1 MKKRTIFLF
10 AILFLVTLYFL
21 IQNKRATL
29 NSNELDIYRFEQSL
43 FETNKQTID
52 NDILLWEKRLGSFFE
67 SFNFEILR
75 INSKQENYKNELL
88 NFTAHPDMR
97 EAYDTLI
104 EKYPN
109 INFLEKEFTIAL
121 SKYTHHFPEK
131 KPPTIITYFSGFNFG
146 VVTNDTILAIG
157 LDYFLGKNCSFYKR
171 LNTPEYM
178 RAMNQKRFIL
188 PFCFEAIANNEFG
201 QFDSGA
207 DFLSQMIFKGKIMYL
222 LDVVL
227 PEMSIADKI
236 RYSNSQLNW
245 CQENEKNIWS
255 FFIEKDLLFSSDIKR
270 FNSYINYAPF
280 AKGMPKDSP
289 GRIAYFVGW
298 KIVNDYMK
306 NNSNSS
312 LQALMQNTNSQE
324 ILQQSRYKP

>member
-1 MKKRTIFLF
+1 MKKTPLFLF
-10 AILFLVTLYFL
+10 TVLLLAILYVLFFKNQVIKNTDSL
-21 IQNKRATL
+21 
-29 NSNELDIYRFEQSL
+29 EIYRFEQSL
-43 FETNKQTID
+43 FATNKQKID

-75 INSKQENYKNELL
+75 TNSKQANYKNELL
-88 NFTAHPDMR
+88 QFTAHPDMR

-109 INFLEKEFTIAL
+109 INFLEKELAVAL
-121 SKYTHHFPEK
+121 SKYIEHLPEK

-157 LDYFLGKNCSFYKR
+157 LDYFLGKNCSFYRR
-171 LNTPEYM
+171 LNSPEYM
-178 RAMNQKRFIL
+178 RAMNQQKFIM
-188 PFCFEAIANNEFG
+188 PFCIEAIANNEFSQYDRG
-201 QFDSGA
+201 T

-227 PEMSIADKI
+227 PEMSIADKL

-245 CQENEKNIWS
+245 CEENEKNIWA
-255 FFIEKDLLFSSDIKR
+255 FFIEKDLLFSTDIKR

-289 GRIAYFVGW
+289 GRIACFVGW
-298 KIVNDYMK
+298 KIVNDYLE
-306 NNSNSS
+306 NNPNSS

-324 ILQQSRYKP
+324 ILQQSGYKP